1 MRITLT
7 GASGFI
13 GNRLIARLLERK
25 HTLHLLGR
33 RRPTNLPAG
42 VEFSVWDANNGSTPP
57 PEALHGAEAIIHLAG
72 EPVAQRW
79 TSTVKQRI
87 RTSRVDGTEALLR
100 AIAQLAVKPRA
111 FVAASA
117 IGYYGDRGEDLLP
130 ETARPGTG
138 FLPDICVAWE
148 GASGEARRQG
158 IRTVLLRIGI
168 VLGPDGGA
176 LSKMI
181 TPFRLGAGGK
191 VGNGRQWMSWVH
203 VDDAV
208 GLILHA
214 LETPALQG
222 PMNVTAPN
230 PVRNV
235 DFTHALG
242 KVLNRPTLIPVPEI
256 GLKLVFGEMATML
269 TSSQRVDCAAARN
282 SGYRF
287 LFPDLDKA
295 LRNLFA

>member
-13 GNRLIARLLERK
+13 GHRLIARLLERK

-33 RRPTNLPAG
+33 RRPTNLPSG
-42 VEFSVWDANNGSTPP
+42 VQFSAWDATSGNTPP
-57 PEALHGAEAIIHLAG
+57 VDALHNAEAVIHLAG

-79 TSTVKQRI
+79 TQAVKQRI
-87 RTSRVDGTEALLR
+87 RTSRVEGTEALLR
-100 AIAQLAVKPRA
+100 AMAALSVKPQA
-111 FVAASA
+111 LIAASA
-117 IGYYGDRGEDLLP
+117 IGYYGDRGEELLP
-130 ETARPGTG
+130 ETASPGTG
-138 FLPDICVAWE
+138 FLPEICVAWE
-148 GASGEARRQG
+148 GASSEASKQG
-158 IRTVLLRIGI
+158 IRTVLLRTGI

-176 LSKMI
+176 LAKMI

-191 VGNGRQWMSWVH
+191 VGSGRQWMSWIH
-203 VDDAV
+203 ADDTV

-214 LETPALQG
+214 LEKPALQG
-222 PMNVTAPN
+222 PVNVIAPN
-230 PVRNV
+230 PVRNT

-242 KVLNRPTLIPVPEI
+242 KALHRPTLIPVPEF

-287 LFPDLDKA
+287 QFPDLDGA
-295 LRNLFA
+295 LANLFA